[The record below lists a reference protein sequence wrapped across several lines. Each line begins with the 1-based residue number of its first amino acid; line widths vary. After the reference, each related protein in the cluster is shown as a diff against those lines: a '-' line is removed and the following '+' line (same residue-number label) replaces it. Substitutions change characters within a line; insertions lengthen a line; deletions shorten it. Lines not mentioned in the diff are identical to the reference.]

1 MIELMVVVGVIAV
14 LALLAAP
21 SISDKIV
28 RDQVVEAAK
37 LIEFAKPPIQVSWA
51 TLATMPVDNAAA
63 GLPPA
68 TSIVNNVVSSV
79 AVESGAIQITFGN
92 RANAALRGKMLSFR
106 PGVVEA
112 SPIVPITWVCG
123 HASPPVPMNAR
134 GLDKTNIPDRYLP
147 LNCRA
152 AATGPSAAC
161 PHASRGEDEA
171 EDDDDGDALTIAVAS
186 RPRPTATPIAAVAQM
201 PAAWSGRAPGRS
213 APLDDRAG
221 AEEAD
226 AGDTPG

>member
-1 MIELMVVVGVIAV
+1 MMVVGVIAV

-21 SISDKIV
+21 SISDKFV

-51 TLATMPVDNAAA
+51 TLATLPVDNASA

-68 TSIVNNVVSSV
+68 ASIVNNFVSSV
-79 AVESGAIQITFGN
+79 AVESGAIQVTFGN
-92 RANAALRGKMLSFR
+92 HANAALRGKMLSFR

-147 LNCRA
+147 LNCRPLPVPRRLPRRVVLGAREAALIGWPRDRASIVRHRLCA
-152 AATGPSAAC
+152 AAPCRPRRPVAGPDRRPQSD
-161 PHASRGEDEA
+161 PGL
-171 EDDDDGDALTIAVAS
+171 GDAARGGA
-186 RPRPTATPIAAVAQM
+186 
-201 PAAWSGRAPGRS
+201 GRRS
-213 APLDDRAG
+213 
-221 AEEAD
+221 
-226 AGDTPG
+226 